1 MSEDSRRSTL
11 PLPSGRGWW
20 IVAAGVAFG
29 LAVFLVLWIAQR
41 GERDL
46 YRPDQQP
53 PAAAAPAF
61 RPLPAPPASSGA
73 SDEPIPAGPESK
85 ARLERPWQPAATGAP
100 AGQAARAAP
109 ATTAPDPGAGPPLEI
124 SASSPVPIRSP
135 EPTYP
140 ARALRRGESGEVV
153 LRIHVDA
160 RGVPDR
166 VEIAAS
172 SGSRDLDRAA
182 QRAVQRWRFRPAMR
196 DGSPVAGMV
205 TVPIRFDRGG

>member
-1 MSEDSRRSTL
+1 MSADSRRSTF

-20 IVAAGVAFG
+20 IVAAGVVAG
-29 LAVFLVLWIAQR
+29 LAVFLVLWMAQR

-46 YRPDQQP
+46 YRPDRQP
-53 PAAAAPAF
+53 PAASAPAF
-61 RPLPAPPASSGA
+61 QPLPTPPASGTA
-73 SDEPIPAGPESK
+73 SDEPIPAGPASG
-85 ARLERPWQPAATGAP
+85 ARLEQPWEPAAPGAP
-100 AGQAARAAP
+100 PAQ
-109 ATTAPDPGAGPPLEI
+109 ATTRDDSASPPPLEL

-135 EPTYP
+135 GPSYP
-140 ARALRRGESGEVV
+140 ARALRRGESGEVL

-196 DGSPVAGMV
+196 DGSPVAGVV
-205 TVPIRFDRGG
+205 TVPINFDRDG

>member
-1 MSEDSRRSTL
+1 MGADSRRSTF

-20 IVAAGVAFG
+20 IVAAGVVLG
-29 LAVFLVLWIAQR
+29 LAVFLMLWLAQR
-41 GERDL
+41 DKADL
-46 YRPDQQP
+46 YRADQQP
-53 PAAAAPAF
+53 PAAAGPVF
-61 RPLPAPPASSGA
+61 KPLPAPPASGTS
-73 SDEPIPAGPESK
+73 SDEAIPAGPAAE
-85 ARLERPWQPAATGAP
+85 ARLEEPWEPAAPGAP
-100 AGQAARAAP
+100 AAQAPTGHDGPASAGQ
-109 ATTAPDPGAGPPLEI
+109 PLEL

-135 EPTYP
+135 GPTYP
-140 ARALRRGESGEVV
+140 ARALRRGESGEVL

-196 DGSPVAGMV
+196 NGTPVAGVV
-205 TVPIRFDRGG
+205 TVPVNFESGR

>member
-1 MSEDSRRSTL
+1 MSADSRRSTF

-20 IVAAGVAFG
+20 IVAAGVVLG
-29 LAVFLVLWIAQR
+29 LAVFLVLWLTQR
-41 GERDL
+41 DSADDL

-53 PAAAAPAF
+53 PAASAPAF
-61 RPLPAPPASSGA
+61 KPLPAPPASGAA
-73 SDEPIPAGPESK
+73 SDAAAIPAGPAAG
-85 ARLERPWQPAATGAP
+85 ARLEQPWEPAAPGVPPAQPPVTQDGAS
-100 AGQAARAAP
+100 AAA
-109 ATTAPDPGAGPPLEI
+109 PPLEL

-135 EPTYP
+135 GPTYP
-140 ARALRRGESGEVV
+140 ARALRRGESGEVL
-153 LRIHVDA
+153 LRIQVDA

-196 DGSPVAGMV
+196 DGTPVAGVV
-205 TVPIRFDRGG
+205 TVPIKFDSGG

>member
-1 MSEDSRRSTL
+1 MSADSRRNTL

-20 IVAAGVAFG
+20 IVAAGVAIG
-29 LAVFLVLWIAQR
+29 LAVFLALWLAQR
-41 GERDL
+41 DNVDL

-53 PAAAAPAF
+53 PAASAPAF
-61 RPLPAPPASSGA
+61 KPLPAPPASGSA
-73 SDEPIPAGPESK
+73 VDEAIPAGPAAG
-85 ARLERPWQPAATGAP
+85 ARLEEPWEPAAPGAS
-100 AGQAARAAP
+100 AAQTPTAEGP
-109 ATTAPDPGAGPPLEI
+109 ATAAPPLEL

-135 EPTYP
+135 GPDYP
-140 ARALRRGESGEVV
+140 ARALRRGESGEVL

-182 QRAVQRWRFRPAMR
+182 RRAVQRWRFRPAMR
-196 DGSPVAGMV
+196 DGTPVAGVV
-205 TVPIRFDRGG
+205 TVPINFDSGG

>member
-1 MSEDSRRSTL
+1 MSAESRRNTL

-20 IVAAGVAFG
+20 IVAAGLVLG
-29 LAVFLVLWIAQR
+29 LAVFVMLWLAQR
-41 GERDL
+41 DNGDL

-53 PAAAAPAF
+53 PAASGPAF
-61 RPLPAPPASSGA
+61 KPLPAPPASGA
-73 SDEPIPAGPESK
+73 SSDEAIPAGPASG
-85 ARLERPWQPAATGAP
+85 ARLEEPWEPAAPGAP
-100 AGQAARAAP
+100 AAQAIPRDGPAAAAP
-109 ATTAPDPGAGPPLEI
+109 PVEL

-135 EPTYP
+135 GPSYP
-140 ARALRRGESGEVV
+140 ARALRRGESGEVL

-166 VEIAAS
+166 VEVAAS

-196 DGSPVAGMV
+196 DGTPVAGVV
-205 TVPIRFDRGG
+205 TVPINFDSGG

>member
-1 MSEDSRRSTL
+1 MSEDSRRNTL

-20 IVAAGVAFG
+20 IVAAGVAIG
-29 LAVFLVLWIAQR
+29 LAVFLALWLAQR
-41 GERDL
+41 DNVDL

-53 PAAAAPAF
+53 PAASAPTF
-61 RPLPAPPASSGA
+61 KPLPTPPARAVPSTRPS
-73 SDEPIPAGPESK
+73 AGPAAG
-85 ARLERPWQPAATGAP
+85 ARLEEPWEPAA
-100 AGQAARAAP
+100 
-109 ATTAPDPGAGPPLEI
+109 PGASASQPPMSAEGSATAAPPLEL

-135 EPTYP
+135 GPSYP
-140 ARALRRGESGEVV
+140 ARALRRGESGEVL

-182 QRAVQRWRFRPAMR
+182 RRAVQRWRFRPAMR
-196 DGSPVAGMV
+196 DGTPVAGVV
-205 TVPIRFDRGG
+205 TVPINFDSGG

>member
-1 MSEDSRRSTL
+1 MSAEHRRSTL

-20 IVAAGVAFG
+20 IVAAGVVLG
-29 LAVFLVLWIAQR
+29 LAVFLVLWLAQR
-41 GERDL
+41 DSADL

-53 PAAAAPAF
+53 PAASAPAF
-61 RPLPAPPASSGA
+61 KPLPAPPASGAA
-73 SDEPIPAGPESK
+73 SDEAIPAGPASG
-85 ARLERPWQPAATGAP
+85 ARLEQPWEPAAPGVPSA
-100 AGQAARAAP
+100 QAP
-109 ATTAPDPGAGPPLEI
+109 ATPDDAGTAAPPLEL

-135 EPTYP
+135 GPTYP
-140 ARALRRGESGEVV
+140 ARALRRGESGEVM

-196 DGSPVAGMV
+196 DGTPVAGVV
-205 TVPIRFDRGG
+205 TVPINFDSGG